1 MKQELELFRDNGQI
15 VVSSKD
21 FADFLGKQHGN
32 IISSIENYSYTHGV
46 GIPMKDVFFESYYI
60 DKYNKRCKCYNITKK
75 GYQYLISKMTKF
87 NGSLSDWKLIKIL
100 EKKEQ
105 EFIENESN
113 LEIWKSIMSEE
124 EFLNIGFDIME
135 KSNKDKFFEEARAID
150 ESPSKRVGGYYLANN
165 PENIIS
171 SDIALLDEREVLGN
185 QFKVYGTP
193 EEPLFLAKDV
203 AEWIGHKKPSEMIMN
218 VDEDEKIKI
227 FIYPSDSIA
236 GVLQKNTD
244 YWFLTEN
251 GLYEVLMQSRKPIA
265 KEFKR
270 QVKIILKEIRM
281 TGKYEVNPQ
290 IKVPTT
296 MKEVLLIALEQEEK
310 IEKLQIENKEN
321 EDKINHLTP
330 HATFSKDF
338 LKSEG
343 TIQVGSLAKHL
354 NGMGIDIGRNRLFKC
369 LRENKYVYYEE
380 GCNVPSQKSI
390 NLGIM
395 ELDETLCYD
404 RKGNPVNNR
413 VTKITPKGMAYFY
426 KKFKEGEIIY

>member
-15 VVSSKD
+15 VVSSKN

-32 IISSIENYSYTHGV
+32 IISSIENYSYTYGV
-46 GIPMKDVFFESYYI
+46 GIPMKDVFFESYYM
-60 DKYNKRCKCYNITKK
+60 DKYNKKCKCYNITKK

-87 NGSLSDWKLIKIL
+87 NGSLSHWKLIKIL

-105 EFIENESN
+105 EFLENESN

-124 EFLNIGFDIME
+124 ESLNIGFDLME

-150 ESPSKRVGGYYLANN
+150 ESSSKRVGGYYLTNN
-165 PENIIS
+165 PEDTIS
-171 SDIALLDEREVLGN
+171 SDIDLLDEREVLGK
-185 QFKVYGTP
+185 QFKVYGTL

-203 AEWIGHKKPSEMIMN
+203 AEWIDYSGRTGQMLN
-218 VDEDEKIKI
+218 TVDEDEKLMHTL
-227 FIYPSDSIA
+227 YAS
-236 GVLQKNTD
+236 GQNREM
-244 YWFLTEN
+244 WFLTEN

-265 KEFKR
+265 KEFKK
-270 QVKIILKEIRM
+270 QVKLILKEIRKHGM
-281 TGKYEVNPQ
+281 YATDELLDNPD
-290 IKVPTT
+290 
-296 MKEVLLIALEQEEK
+296 LLIQVATKLKEEREKNALL
-310 IEKLQIENKEN
+310 ILENKKN

-343 TIQVGSLAKHL
+343 TIQIGSLAKHL

-395 ELDETLCYD
+395 ELEENLSFD
-404 RKGNPVNNR
+404 RRGNPVNNR

>member
-1 MKQELELFRDNGQI
+1 MKQKLELFRDNGQI
-15 VVSSKD
+15 VVSSKN

-32 IISSIENYSYTHGV
+32 IISSIENYSYTYGV
-46 GIPMKDVFFESYYI
+46 GIPMKDVFFESYYM
-60 DKYNKRCKCYNITKK
+60 DKYNKKCKCYNITKK

-87 NGSLSDWKLIKIL
+87 NGSLSHWKLIKIL

-105 EFIENESN
+105 EFLENESN

-124 EFLNIGFDIME
+124 ESLNIGFDLME

-150 ESPSKRVGGYYLANN
+150 ESSSKRVGGYYLTNN
-165 PENIIS
+165 PEDTIS
-171 SDIALLDEREVLGN
+171 SDIDLLDEREVLGK

-203 AEWIGHKKPSEMIMN
+203 AEWIDYDISKVGQMIKN
-218 VDEDEKIKI
+218 VDEDEYITSP
-227 FIYPSDSIA
+227 IYYS
-236 GVLQKNTD
+236 GQVRNM
-244 YWFLTEN
+244 YFLTEE

-265 KEFKR
+265 KEFKK
-270 QVKIILKEIRM
+270 QVKLILKEIRKHGM
-281 TGKYEVNPQ
+281 YATDELLDNPD
-290 IKVPTT
+290 
-296 MKEVLLIALEQEEK
+296 LLIQVATKLKEEREKNALL
-310 IEKLQIENKEN
+310 ILENKKN

-343 TIQVGSLAKHL
+343 TIQIGSLAKHL

-395 ELDETLCYD
+395 ELEENLSFD
-404 RKGNPVNNR
+404 RRGNPVNNR